1 MSSCS
6 YTFNFSAFLLFLFY
20 FDSGVNVHSGEEVA
34 VKLVCV
40 CYGTCLMLLR
50 GLTVC
55 ELSVLGS
62 FRLNL

>member
-1 MSSCS
+1 M
-6 YTFNFSAFLLFLFY
+6 
-20 FDSGVNVHSGEEVA
+20 HSGEEVA